1 MKLIIW
7 LGNPWNEYEKTR
19 HNVWFL
25 FLDWLRNE
33 LNITS
38 DFKNESKFKALILE
52 TNISWEKTILL
63 KPQTFM
69 NLSWESVL
77 KIMSFYKIP
86 KDDIIV
92 IFDDISLEPWKIRF
106 RESWSAGWQN
116 WVKSIITNIWEEF
129 KRIKVWI
136 GQDRRFDLSDWV
148 LSKFNEE
155 ELEKLN
161 NETFKEVKELLLKN
175 L

>member
-7 LGNPWNEYEKTR
+7 LGNPWNEYEKTK